1 MLTISPGSELTEV
14 TAIYVFSTAVPT
26 CRKTQ
31 QIGGGG
37 WGLTAC
43 CEAEHPDTALRAPPE
58 TLVSLGQKPLG
69 SAA

>member
-14 TAIYVFSTAVPT
+14 TAICVFSTAVPT

-31 QIGGGG
+31 QAR

-43 CEAEHPDTALRAPPE
+43 CETEHPDVALRTSPE
-58 TLVSLGQKPLG
+58 TLTSLGQKSLG